1 MIKIE
6 FTKKAKDKLKSK
18 PNEKEKM
25 TTSKKI
31 ILASYVIVSILTAV
45 VIVGSFKGYDMGAV
59 SVIATA
65 AWAEVSASNA
75 FYFWKAKKENVMKIA
90 VGSVKDNP
98 ELSDKIATVISA
110 LGGVV

>member
-1 MIKIE
+1 
-6 FTKKAKDKLKSK
+6 
-18 PNEKEKM
+18 M

-31 ILASYVIVSILTAV
+31 ILASWITAILLTSVAV
-45 VIVGSFKGYDMGAV
+45 AGSFMGCDMTAV
-59 SVIATA
+59 SVITTS
-65 AWAEVSASNA
+65 AWVEVSAANA

-98 ELSDKIATVISA
+98 ELADKIAAVIAA

>member
-1 MIKIE
+1 M
-6 FTKKAKDKLKSK
+6 AARKSK
-18 PNEKEKM
+18 KTRVSGEKI

-31 ILASYVIVSILTAV
+31 ILASYAIGVALTVVLVI
-45 VIVGSFKGYDMGAV
+45 GSFKSYDMTAV
-59 SVIATA
+59 SVITA
-65 AWAEVSASNA
+65 AAYAEITASNA

-98 ELSDKIATVISA
+98 ELADKIATVIAA

>member
-6 FTKKAKDKLKSK
+6 LTKKAKDKPK
-18 PNEKEKM
+18 EKEKM

-31 ILASYVIVSILTAV
+31 ILASWVTAILLTAV
-45 VIVGSFKGYDMGAV
+45 AVVGSFKGCDMTAA
-59 SVIATA
+59 SVITTS
-65 AWAEVSASNA
+65 AWVEVSAANA

-98 ELSDKIATVISA
+98 ELSDKIAAVISA
-110 LGGVV
+110 LGGVA

>member
-1 MIKIE
+1 
-6 FTKKAKDKLKSK
+6 
-18 PNEKEKM
+18 M

-31 ILASYVIVSILTAV
+31 ILASWITAILLTSVAV
-45 VIVGSFKGYDMGAV
+45 AGSFMGCDMTAV
-59 SVIATA
+59 SVITTS
-65 AWAEVSASNA
+65 AWVEVSAANA

-98 ELSDKIATVISA
+98 ELVDKIAAVIAA